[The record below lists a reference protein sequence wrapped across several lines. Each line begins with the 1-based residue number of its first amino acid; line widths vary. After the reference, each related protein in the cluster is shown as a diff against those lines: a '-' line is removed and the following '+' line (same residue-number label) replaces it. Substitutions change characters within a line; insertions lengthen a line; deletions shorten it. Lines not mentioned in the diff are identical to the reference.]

1 MTRAIGLLLLLAG
14 CASAPV
20 PQGSHP
26 APDIVA
32 VPGKAVIY
40 VMREGGDMSRWPAS
54 IWLGDTMT
62 ITTYAGTHARW
73 ETTPGRKQIAGFAAD
88 NGVINID
95 AVAGQVYFVQ
105 QLTHPGRT
113 QAYSVFRLI
122 DRKSAEAILAHSEP
136 LPL

>member
-1 MTRAIGLLLLLAG
+1 
-14 CASAPV
+14 
-20 PQGSHP
+20 
-26 APDIVA
+26 
-32 VPGKAVIY
+32 
-40 VMREGGDMSRWPAS
+40 MRDSSDMGRWPAS

-95 AVAGQVYFVQ
+95 TEAGQIYFVQ

-122 DRKSAEAILAHSEP
+122 DRKSAEAIIAHTEL
-136 LPL
+136 LPVQP